1 MRPSAPC
8 PRCQSRCVVGDSC
21 IACGHEIREL
31 PYWLATTPSTPLLP
45 AQIDPSMTPFED
57 DDEERRA

>member
-1 MRPSAPC
+1 M
-8 PRCQSRCVVGDSC
+8 RCVVGDSC

-31 PYWLATTPSTPLLP
+31 PYWLATTPNDPLLP
-45 AQIDPSMTPFED
+45 AQIDASRAPFE